1 MESAGAGDTAGE
13 NFSAFGHATA
23 KSGNIFV
30 VNELYTVGT
39 ELADFFT
46 GLSVSAV
53 VTFHCH
59 GNHLLI
65 VFNINFRM
73 GDRNR

>member
-1 MESAGAGDTAGE
+1 MESASAGNSAGE
-13 NFSAFGHATA
+13 DFSAFGHATA
-23 KSGNIFV
+23 KPWDIFI

-46 GLSVSAV
+46 RLAISAV

-59 GNHLLI
+59 GYSPT
-65 VFNINFRM
+65 
-73 GDRNR
+73 

>member
-1 MESAGAGDTAGE
+1 MESTGAGYPTGE
-13 NFSAFGHATA
+13 DFSTFGHATA
-23 KSGNIFV
+23 ESGNIFV
-30 VNELYTVGT
+30 VNELYAVGT

-46 GLSVSAV
+46 GLAVSAV

-65 VFNINFRM
+65 VFSMNF
-73 GDRNR
+73 